1 MNKANIEQ
9 DNTAKHIHSGKRE
22 KQQKAQQKTQKCV
35 GKLTFYN
42 GYSLVIDELGTDYVV
57 SHFEDN
63 GVCEQRVE
71 CALFRDQYN
80 RTFFRRG
87 CRRYYLSSFL
97 YF

>member
-1 MNKANIEQ
+1 MVKE
-9 DNTAKHIHSGKRE
+9 NTELENAVRDKKGSKRE
-22 KQQKAQQKTQKCV
+22 KQQKVQKCV

-63 GVCEQRVE
+63 GISEQKVE
-71 CALFRDQYN
+71 CALFRDQYD
-80 RTFFRRG
+80 RIFFRRG